1 MDAGFLKTWEI
12 QRYHLFIDIV
22 LKVSL
27 DKVSKRV
34 FFVLF
39 KVSLRYLPEK
49 EFDVYVNIKCVN
61 IKLLVV
67 CRVEIV
73 NSGQEHTHLPSIP

>member
-1 MDAGFLKTWEI
+1 M
-12 QRYHLFIDIV
+12 V
-22 LKVSL
+22 
-27 DKVSKRV
+27 
-34 FFVLF
+34 FVLF
-39 KVSLRYLPEK
+39 KVSLAYLLEK